1 MSRLSQIKGV
11 GQVTVGGSS
20 LPAVRIDVNPTHI
33 NSFGLQLEN
42 VRTAVAAATSNEAKG
57 AFADSRTL
65 WSIHANDQLLKAVD
79 FRPLIVAYRNGSPIR
94 LSDVAS
100 VQDSVQT
107 VRSLGT
113 GNGKPAALLIIF
125 RQPGANIIATV
136 DGVKT
141 ALPQLRAAINQS
153 IVSVRVTASFFGS
166 AVLMKWERGPGATS
180 KKASAAPES
189 DGSRSVGSRV

>member
-20 LPAVRIDVNPTHI
+20 LPAVRIDVNPTQI

-57 AFADSRTL
+57 AFPDSRTL

-136 DGVKT
+136 DGIKA

-153 IVSVRVTASFFGS
+153 IRLTDSPRSDRSASDEFQSTARGRHR
-166 AVLMKWERGPGATS
+166 AVA
-180 KKASAAPES
+180 
-189 DGSRSVGSRV
+189 